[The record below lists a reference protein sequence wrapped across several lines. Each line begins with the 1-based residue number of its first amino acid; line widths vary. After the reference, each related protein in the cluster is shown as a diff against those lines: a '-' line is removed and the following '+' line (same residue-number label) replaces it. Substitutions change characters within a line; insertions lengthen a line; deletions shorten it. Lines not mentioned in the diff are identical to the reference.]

1 MAPAKLHSW
10 RDLMQLWGV
19 IRDPA
24 DAANPATQPMAEV
37 PDPTTPAHPDQSAS
51 SPAMPTDLV
60 SLASLS
66 DLDAGS
72 AAGTSAT
79 GSSETDD
86 PFARPSDGGSTI
98 WTPAPAWHH
107 TATGNL
113 DPHPG
118 QTQPTASQPGADDGT
133 ATPTTLAS
141 FSTDSSSLSDTSLA
155 TPQMTAALTTTTTTT
170 TISPPLSPVVV
181 QMIDTT
187 HWPNPSPDP
196 AGIAWIPGST
206 PGTGKL
212 LVSDSEID
220 ETPFFRPD
228 NLFVLSETGAFD
240 HSTSLESFTKEPTG
254 LAYDPLNHHLF
265 ISDDVAHK
273 VFEVDPNNPGTLIS
287 SFSTL
292 NFGANDTEDIG
303 FDPVTGHL
311 LVVEGEQGTLH
322 PRTIFE
328 TTTNGTVV
336 STVQLPATL
345 GDPEAIAYDP
355 TRNVYYMGGE
365 TSADIFVVSR
375 DGQLLDTISLLE
387 GYGRPDA
394 RRVLV
399 KALTLAP
406 SSDPNDDP
414 NTMSLWLADYG
425 SDQFMDGRLFELQLS
440 PTSALPPLFS
450 ANNDV
455 VDFGTVFGGTYLYGS
470 EYNALGGNDT
480 VSLPVDAAAATASGY
495 DTTQPFHGWDGN
507 DAITGGSLGETIYG
521 DAGDDKLIG
530 RRGDDILYGGA
541 GKDTLAGGLGNDLLN
556 GGSGT
561 DTADYS
567 TSSTGVIVDLGL
579 GTATGEG
586 NDKLVSM
593 ENVIGSAFNDQLTGD
608 GLANSLTGGG
618 GNDILHGNA
627 GNDTLTGGSGL
638 DQLFGDAG
646 NDTLKWDAADKIDG
660 GVGFDTVDAN
670 LSSADTI
677 DLRGPNIATV
687 ERIQTGGGNDTV
699 TLSLGDV
706 LSDTADHQFVADLGS
721 GTDTLNID
729 TSGGW
734 AATAP
739 NATLGPTGT
748 AAGISV
754 AGMAAH
760 TFTNGT
766 DTVTVFSNAEVT
778 HAQIIAS

>member
-10 RDLMQLWGV
+10 RDLMQLWGI

-24 DAANPATQPMAEV
+24 DATTPATPPMAEA
-37 PDPTTPAHPDQSAS
+37 PDSATPIHHDQSTP

-66 DLDAGS
+66 DADAGS
-72 AAGTSAT
+72 AIGASGT
-79 GSSETDD
+79 GPRETAD
-86 PFARPSDGGSTI
+86 PFAHNSNGGSTI
-98 WTPAPAWHH
+98 WNPAPAPHH
-107 TATGNL
+107 TVT
-113 DPHPG
+113 H
-118 QTQPTASQPGADDGT
+118 DGT
-133 ATPTTLAS
+133 VTPTTLAS
-141 FSTDSSSLSDTSLA
+141 LSTDSGTLSDPSLA
-155 TPQMTAALTTTTTTT
+155 APEMTAALTTTAAATTATTT

-196 AGIAWIPGST
+196 AGIAWVPGST

-228 NLFVLSETGAFD
+228 NLFVLSQTGAFD

-311 LVVEGEQGTLH
+311 LVIEGEQGTMH

-336 STVQLPATL
+336 STVQLPAAI
-345 GDPEAIAYDP
+345 GDPEAVAYDP

-375 DGQLLDTISLLE
+375 DGQILDTITLLE
-387 GYGRPDA
+387 EYGRPDA

-440 PTSALPPLFS
+440 PTSTLPPLFT

-480 VSLPVDAAAATASGY
+480 VSLPADAAAATASGY

-530 RRGDDILYGGA
+530 RGGDDTLYGGA
-541 GKDTLAGGLGNDLLN
+541 AKDTLAGGLGNDLLN

-567 TSSTGVIVDLGL
+567 TSSTGVIVDLTL

-608 GLANSLTGGG
+608 GLTNSLTGGG

-660 GVGFDTVDAN
+660 GAGFDTVDAN

-739 NATLGPTGT
+739 NATLGSTGT

-760 TFTNGT
+760 TFTNGA

-778 HAQIIAS
+778 HAQILAS